1 MFIKCNP
8 EDFNYKRK
16 NGFPILV
23 SIMVSLKKN
32 LLWLWKQETV
42 SRVVDISRLE
52 SSYWIFWSIES
63 KMW

>member
-1 MFIKCNP
+1 MYLCILDLKKLIIIVCNMFIKCNP

-32 LLWLWKQETV
+32 LL
-42 SRVVDISRLE
+42 
-52 SSYWIFWSIES
+52 
-63 KMW
+63 